1 MVRLIYRFNR
11 FLSKSTIYENK
22 MKWKT
27 LQHNGILF
35 PPDFESKGIKIRI
48 KDQDVA
54 LDLLQ
59 EEMIYQWAK
68 KKDTPYA
75 QDEVFQKNFVADFAK
90 TFNGK
95 YKNLTLSDI
104 DLSNPFKLVD
114 KEKDAKELLTK
125 EEKKSLAAERKKLRE
140 EMKAK
145 YGMAIMDGKQ
155 VEVANYMAEPPG
167 IFIGRGEHPMRGKW
181 KPKVSSKDV
190 TLNLGRDAKVPL
202 GDWGKI
208 VHDRDSMWMASWTD
222 VLTQKRKYVWL
233 ADTAGIKQDRDKA
246 KYDKAK
252 KLATEI
258 DKIKDK
264 IVNDMQNKDAKL
276 RRISTACYL
285 IYRTAMRVGDEK
297 DPEEADTVGATTLR
311 KEHVKLNGD
320 SIEFDFLGKDSVRWQ
335 ETVPAIGH
343 DKQFHDNLKE
353 LVSKKKDSDEI
364 FDEITSRH
372 VNLYYSGVVKGLT
385 AKVFR
390 TYLASSVV
398 TKYLRENGN
407 VKKSTPAEKLYHA
420 KLANLEAATMCNHK
434 RTIPKTFEQTLQKK
448 VDTLKTAENA
458 TPWKAKEE
466 SLKKAESATP
476 KTDAQKEKQSERIKK
491 AKTQIRKSKQKHK
504 ERIEKLRLQVDLTK
518 KTKDYNL
525 GTSLRN
531 YIDPR
536 VFKSWTDEM
545 NAEWEKLYTAALQK
559 KFLWVKSE
567 NESWQH
573 VSKQY

>member
-1 MVRLIYRFNR
+1 
-11 FLSKSTIYENK
+11 

-155 VEVANYMAEPPG
+155 VEVANYMADPPG

-252 KLATEI
+252 KLASEI
-258 DKIKDK
+258 DKVKDK

-398 TKYLRENGN
+398 TKYLRENGDI
-407 VKKSTPAEKLYHA
+407 KKSTPAEKLYHA

-448 VDTLKTAENA
+448 VDTLKTAEKA
-458 TPWKAKEE
+458 TPWKVKEE

>member
-1 MVRLIYRFNR
+1 
-11 FLSKSTIYENK
+11 

-190 TLNLGRDAKVPL
+190 TLNLGKKAKVPL

-252 KLATEI
+252 KLASEI

-398 TKYLRENGN
+398 TKYLRENGDI
-407 VKKSTPAEKLYHA
+407 KKSTPAEKLYHA

-448 VDTLKTAENA
+448 VVTLKTAENA

>member
-1 MVRLIYRFNR
+1 
-11 FLSKSTIYENK
+11 

-155 VEVANYMAEPPG
+155 VEVANYMAEPSG

-252 KLATEI
+252 KLASEI

-398 TKYLRENGN
+398 TKYLRENGDI
-407 VKKSTPAEKLYHA
+407 KKSTPAEKLYHA

-448 VDTLKTAENA
+448 VDTLKTVEKA

-466 SLKKAESATP
+466 VLKKAESATP

>member
-1 MVRLIYRFNR
+1 
-11 FLSKSTIYENK
+11 

-252 KLATEI
+252 KLASEI
-258 DKIKDK
+258 DKVKDK

-448 VDTLKTAENA
+448 VDTLKTAEKA

>member
-1 MVRLIYRFNR
+1 
-11 FLSKSTIYENK
+11 

-252 KLATEI
+252 KLASEI

-398 TKYLRENGN
+398 TKYLRENGD